1 MSTAATST
9 LQNIKS
15 RLPTSNSIHTIPTNG
30 SEGKLNGIYGKR
42 PKSATNFLPNYPT
55 SNDFNYHLKQ
65 CTNCST
71 KPLTIDNKK
80 QQNGHSSKTKI
91 QPPSPPIIFHAIAP
105 APIPAVLEDSLKQ
118 DTHEQKVFVFFYF
131 YSISS

>member
-9 LQNIKS
+9 IQNIKS
-15 RLPTSNSIHTIPTNG
+15 RLPTSNSIHTIATNG
-30 SEGKLNGIYGKR
+30 SERKLNGIYGK
-42 PKSATNFLPNYPT
+42 KSKSVTNFVQKYST
-55 SNDFNYHLKQ
+55 SNDLNYHLKQ
-65 CTNCST
+65 RTNCST

-80 QQNGHSSKTKI
+80 QQNGHSSKTKT
-91 QPPSPPIIFHAIAP
+91 QSPPTIFHVIAP
-105 APIPAVLEDSLKQ
+105 APNPAVSEDSLKQ